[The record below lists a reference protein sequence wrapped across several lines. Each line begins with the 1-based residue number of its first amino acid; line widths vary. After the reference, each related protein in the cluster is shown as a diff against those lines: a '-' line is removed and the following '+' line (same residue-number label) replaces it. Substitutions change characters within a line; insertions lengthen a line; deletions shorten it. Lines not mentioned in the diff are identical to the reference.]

1 MKNLMYRKEAARGA
15 VSVWKLCLY
24 QMFQIKAWT
33 VKMDIFNASHKRDP
47 AHKMLSWVRIVFWR
61 PHCSLPSSLFVSPP
75 FSPPS
80 ISQCARWHRK
90 DWKWHTLIRA
100 RSSAPTHPAPA
111 VTHAPGFAF
120 RSSPRFVISSCFS
133 VSFPLTSVFRSFL
146 RSFFLLRMKPWVQR
160 RAAWHQWDALRG
172 RRRTNERVKGRTK
185 QSRHWSQG
193 PFSDCL

>member
-1 MKNLMYRKEAARGA
+1 MKDFADLKEAARGA
-15 VSVWKLCLY
+15 AIVWRLSLYQVFQITVWK
-24 QMFQIKAWT
+24 
-33 VKMDIFNASHKRDP
+33 VKMGIFNASHKRDP
-47 AHKMLSWVRIVFWR
+47 AHGMLSWVRIVFWR

-120 RSSPRFVISSCFS
+120 RSSPRFVISSCSS
-133 VSFPLTSVFRSFL
+133 VSIPLTGVFRLFFFCCCCFFVALFL
-146 RSFFLLRMKPWVQR
+146 SSEDEAMSSEESSLTPAR
-160 RAAWHQWDALRG
+160 RAVR
-172 RRRTNERVKGRTK
+172 
-185 QSRHWSQG
+185 
-193 PFSDCL
+193 